1 MNTYYSGQS
10 TPPAG
15 LFSFGLLDGPPWINV
30 SRPDRLTILPART
43 DVARFI
49 QRAVRPARSPRNGR
63 VSARPGWVG
72 KLKTSSHPLR
82 DGIHE

>member
-15 LFSFGLLDGPPWINV
+15 LFSFSLLDGPPWINV
-30 SRPDRLTILPART
+30 LRTDRLTILP
-43 DVARFI
+43 
-49 QRAVRPARSPRNGR
+49 
-63 VSARPGWVG
+63 ARPGWVG